1 MLLFVKKKTSDP
13 SLEGDTANAVVG
25 DRVADVFGAVVSRL
39 VESDAVIASSEQ
51 VEIGADEPTP
61 KDFISE
67 GNIEVIRPIL
77 L

>member
-39 VESDAVIASSEQ
+39 VESDAIIAFGEQ
-51 VEIGADEPTP
+51 VEICADEPLP
-61 KDFISE
+61 KVLISE
-67 GNIEVIRPIL
+67 RDIQGIRPSL